1 MLADATALEGGFSRP
16 VLDTQSTFRVIM
28 DAMARPARA
37 VAVQAPIAPPPP
49 LGPAAGAIACTLID
63 ADTPFWLDP
72 SLNGRQ
78 HLQDWL
84 IFHTGARQASTN
96 AEAAF
101 ALIGAP
107 ASMPPFDRFAQGSQ
121 EYPDRSATLILQLES
136 LDGGAPLTFEGPGIK
151 GRATIAPHGLPP
163 DFARQWGDNRKRFP
177 RGIDLMLTCGNSII
191 CLPRTTRLVRT
202 EG

>member
-1 MLADATALEGGFSRP
+1 
-16 VLDTQSTFRVIM
+16 
-28 DAMARPARA
+28 
-37 VAVQAPIAPPPP
+37 
-49 LGPAAGAIACTLID
+49 
-63 ADTPFWLDP
+63 
-72 SLNGRQ
+72 
-78 HLQDWL
+78 
-84 IFHTGARQASTN
+84 
-96 AEAAF
+96 
-101 ALIGAP
+101 
-107 ASMPPFDRFAQGSQ
+107 MPPFDRFAQGSQ

>member
-16 VLDTQSTFRVIM
+16 VLDTQSTFRAIM
-28 DAMARPARA
+28 DAMARPTRA
-37 VAVQAPIAPPPP
+37 VAVQAPIAPPLP
-49 LGPAAGAIACTLID
+49 LDPAAGAIACTLID
-63 ADTPFWLDP
+63 ADTPFWLDATL
-72 SLNGRQ
+72 SDRQ
-78 HLQDWL
+78 YLQDWL
-84 IFHTGARQASTN
+84 IFHTGARLASTQ

-107 ASMPPFDRFAQGSQ
+107 AAMPPFDQFAQGSQ
-121 EYPDRSATLILQLES
+121 EYPDRSATLILQVES
-136 LDGGAPLTFEGPGIK
+136 LDGGAPLTCEGPGIK
-151 GRATIAPHGLPP
+151 GRATIAPRGLPTE
-163 DFARQWGDNRKRFP
+163 FARQWGDNRKRFP